1 MLHGLLM
8 VSANRLNTSMKA
20 RKATHERK
28 IFSMSKLTA
37 QSNRHLAAADGLRL
51 LLIVALLVLPA
62 SGWTYNRE
70 TAVVKAVRTISPAV
84 VNISSEYEVR
94 QRTHPFG
101 GFGLHPFF
109 DSFFDDFFDSGIE
122 RRAKRTSLGSGV
134 IIDGQRGFILTN
146 AHVIA
151 STAMITVAL
160 QDEREF
166 EAQIVGVDPESDL
179 AVLRI
184 PADEPLPAVA
194 MGDSRDIMIGET
206 VIAIGNPFGFSH
218 TVTTGVVSA
227 TNRSIRSEDRLF
239 QDFIQLDASIN
250 PGNSGGPL
258 LNINGDLIGIN
269 TAIYA
274 KAQGIGFAI
283 PINKA
288 KRIVND
294 LIRYGEVIQAWIGAV
309 IQELDAELA
318 AYLKVP
324 GARGVLVQAIESK
337 SPAQAAGLKAG
348 DIILTLGDRP
358 VPSRQAYEKLVKN
371 YAAGET
377 LTMKLWRNAK
387 NVSVKV
393 KTKVFPE
400 ERALDLAWQ
409 KLGAAV
415 AEIDRTLRR
424 QYRIEAREGL
434 VITELHPQSY
444 LAEIGVVPGDVIR
457 RIADDAVTNI
467 ATFKKAIVKYRK
479 ESSLVLLI
487 QRGFHGY
494 YIAVEMP

>member
-1 MLHGLLM
+1 MNAKFLVCHK
-8 VSANRLNTSMKA
+8 VSL
-20 RKATHERK
+20 
-28 IFSMSKLTA
+28 
-37 QSNRHLAAADGLRL
+37 QSNRLLTVVSGAL
-51 LLIVALLVLPA
+51 LLILVLGVIPA
-62 SGWTYNRE
+62 TGLAYNRE
-70 TAVVKAVRTISPAV
+70 TAVVKAVRTTSPAV

-122 RRAKRTSLGSGV
+122 RRAKRASLGSGV

-146 AHVIA
+146 AHVIV
-151 STAMITVAL
+151 STATITVSL

-166 EAQIVGVDPESDL
+166 EAQIVGVDPDSDL

-184 PADEPLPAVA
+184 PAVEPLPAIA

-218 TVTTGVVSA
+218 TVTTGIVSA
-227 TNRSIRSEDRLF
+227 VNRSVRSEDRLF

-258 LNINGDLIGIN
+258 LNINGELIGIN

-294 LIRYGEVIQAWIGAV
+294 LIRYGEVIPAWIGAV
-309 IQELDAELA
+309 IQELDADLA

-324 GARGVLVQAIESK
+324 GARGVLVRMVETN
-337 SPAQAAGLKAG
+337 SPAQDAGLKEG
-348 DIILTLGDRP
+348 DIILALGDRP
-358 VPSRQAYEKLVKN
+358 VPSRQEYEKLVKN

-387 NVSVKV
+387 RLTVKV
-393 KTKVFPE
+393 ATQVFPE
-400 ERALDLAWQ
+400 ERALELAWQ
-409 KLGAAV
+409 RLGVMV
-415 AEIDRTLRR
+415 AEIDRRLR
-424 QYRIEAREGL
+424 QEYRIEARDGL
-434 VITELHPQSY
+434 VITKLDPQSY
-444 LAEIGVVPGDVIR
+444 LTQIGVVPGDVIR

-467 ATFKKAIVKYRK
+467 TTFKKAIVKYRK

-494 YIAVEMP
+494 YIAVKTP

>member
-1 MLHGLLM
+1 M
-8 VSANRLNTSMKA
+8 VCANRLNTSRNA
-20 RKATHERK
+20 QKATNERK

-37 QSNRHLAAADGLRL
+37 QSNRHLAAAHGLHM
-51 LLIVALLVLPA
+51 LLIMALLCLPA
-62 SGWTYNRE
+62 TGLAYNRE
-70 TAVVKAVRTISPAV
+70 TAVVKAVRIISPAV

-109 DSFFDDFFDSGIE
+109 DSFFDDFFDSGIQ
-122 RRAKRTSLGSGV
+122 RHAKRTSLGSGV

-151 STAMITVAL
+151 STATITVAL
-160 QDEREF
+160 QDAREF

-184 PADEPLPAVA
+184 PADEPLPAIA

-227 TNRSIRSEDRLF
+227 INRSVRSKDRLF

-258 LNINGDLIGIN
+258 LNINGNLIGIN

-294 LIRYGEVIQAWIGAV
+294 LIRYGEVVQAWVGAV

-324 GARGVLVQAIESK
+324 EVRGVLVRKVETK
-337 SPAQAAGLKAG
+337 SPAQDAGIKEG
-348 DIILTLGDRP
+348 DIVLTLGDRP
-358 VPSRQAYEKLVKN
+358 VPSRQDYEKLVKN

-387 NVSVKV
+387 SIHVKV
-393 KTKVFPE
+393 KTTVFPE

-415 AEIDRTLRR
+415 AEIDHALRR
-424 QYRIEAREGL
+424 QYGIEAREGL
-434 VITELHPQSY
+434 VITKLQPQSS
-444 LAEIGVVPGDVIR
+444 LAGIGVVAGDVIR
-457 RIADDAVTNI
+457 RIADDAVTDI
-467 ATFKKAIVKYRK
+467 ATFKKAIVKYRE
-479 ESSLVLLI
+479 ESSLVLLV
-487 QRGFHGY
+487 QRGVHGY
-494 YIAVEMP
+494 YIAVDTP